1 MKQENERKMLEEILN
16 EKEEQKQEK
25 IGKKVAWNN
34 FLQNLEQQK
43 QEEIKAEEDRRKKE
57 LIAKEKERKR
67 LEKAKK

>member
-1 MKQENERKMLEEILN
+1 MLEEILK